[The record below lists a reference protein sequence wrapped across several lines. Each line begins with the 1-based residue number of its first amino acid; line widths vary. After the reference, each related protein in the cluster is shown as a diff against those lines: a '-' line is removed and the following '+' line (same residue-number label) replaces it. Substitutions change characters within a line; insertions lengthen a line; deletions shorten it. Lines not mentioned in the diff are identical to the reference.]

1 MADWM
6 IEVLM
11 VFNNVCEATYFRAMS
26 ILDQY
31 LKLEKKLLYDS
42 DIHLLGIACIF
53 LATKIED
60 IYHIDMNTMVN
71 NVAHNKFSVDQI
83 KKAEWNIY
91 TTLNFDVMFPNHF

>member
-1 MADWM
+1 M

-11 VFNNVCEATYFRAMS
+11 VFNYVCEETYFWAMS

-31 LKLEKKLLYDS
+31 LKLEKKKLYDS

-60 IYHIDMNTMVN
+60 IYHIDMNTMV
-71 NVAHNKFSVDQI
+71 
-83 KKAEWNIY
+83 
-91 TTLNFDVMFPNHF
+91 